1 VVNINVDK
9 REPAASMIDP
19 RDRQEIRD
27 LTCRYNDSFDN
38 ADGPAWV
45 GTFTEDGVFESR
57 VGGRVEGR
65 AALLE
70 WFANR
75 PHHTIHA
82 TTDALVEGDGDIAT
96 QVCTVM
102 VFERHEN
109 GALLRSVGKY
119 SDRLRRTAE
128 GWRFSYRSPVTMR
141 LTPPPAEVAG

>member
-1 VVNINVDK
+1 
-9 REPAASMIDP
+9 MIDP

-27 LTCRYNDSFDN
+27 LTCRYNDAFDG

-65 AALLE
+65 AGLLE
-70 WFANR
+70 WFDKR
-75 PHHTIHA
+75 PHDTIHA
-82 TTDALVEGDGDIAT
+82 TTDALVEGDGDTAT
-96 QVCTVM
+96 QVCTVI
-102 VFERHEN
+102 VFERLED
-109 GALLRSVGKY
+109 GTAYLRSVGRY

-141 LTPPPAEVAG
+141 VTAPPAEAR